1 MGGDREDLGW
11 GESGREGVRVGWKGT
26 GWGNT
31 GKSNLYSVDWLLVG
45 GGGTGKVISI
55 QLIGYYI

>member
-26 GWGNT
+26 EKSEGW
-31 GKSNLYSVDWLLVG
+31 VG
-45 GGGTGKVISI
+45 WDRED
-55 QLIGYYI
+55 